1 MAGRSP
7 EAAGSSKFMIP
18 VTMASR
24 QALTQV
30 AGQPVHIPARLRR
43 HVDVLRGIVLQIE
56 QNRTGRFRGRA
67 PIVWIVGAGLW
78 IEATDQLIA
87 AVVYHPPAPQ
97 AASNHVA
104 MFPCLTFEQGL

>member
-1 MAGRSP
+1 MAGRSL
-7 EAAGSSKFMIP
+7 EAAGSSRFMIP

-24 QALTQV
+24 QDLTQV
-30 AGQPVHIPARLRR
+30 AGQPVPIPARLRR

-56 QNRTGRFRGRA
+56 QNGLHRLRRRA
-67 PIVWIVGAGLW
+67 PLVQIRGAGLGV
-78 IEATDQLIA
+78 EATDQLIA

-104 MFPCLTFEQGL
+104 M